1 MISLRLRIEV
11 SCWLLRV
18 WLRGYP
24 PRDHEL
30 HRRAVRRRLRQQ
42 RGHRLLRLLRS
53 PRRRVMGVVIPR
65 IRGLLVL
72 LVVVCPVVTPR
83 IRGLRLLLLRV
94 CPVVTPRIRGLLLL
108 LNLLSSCSSRFP
120 GGPRRGRRDPL
131 DRLARRLD
139 DRANDAIPCRTRLGR
154 LVRVQTQRL
163 GRRQTVKPLSQTVRD
178 IGSVRV
184 RPVRHRLHR
193 RHLRVGL
200 RRRGHGWRR
209 RVGRRHSWRQHSWR
223 RRVGRRRRP
232 ERRRRRLPRRA
243 GELVKESVVVVHDG
257 GERVRL
263 RGDRRDV
270 RVRVQVLAS
279 AAEQVAERRRLLD
292 HERLRRLLCESR
304 RRDRR
309 RLVFGRRLARG
320 IVPAEGRRPVLDPR
334 RVRIGRRSAR
344 VGSERRRRG
353 FRREGVVQR

>member
-1 MISLRLRIEV
+1 M
-11 SCWLLRV
+11 
-18 WLRGYP
+18 
-24 PRDHEL
+24 
-30 HRRAVRRRLRQQ
+30 
-42 RGHRLLRLLRS
+42 
-53 PRRRVMGVVIPR
+53 
-65 IRGLLVL
+65 
-72 LVVVCPVVTPR
+72 
-83 IRGLRLLLLRV
+83 
-94 CPVVTPRIRGLLLL
+94 

-131 DRLARRLD
+131 DRLVRRLD
-139 DRANDAIPCRTRLGR
+139 DRANDTIPCRTRLGR

-178 IGSVRV
+178 VGSVRV

-209 RVGRRHSWRQHSWR
+209 RVGRRQLAATQLAASGWAAAQRRQHSWRAAGGGTAGGNTAGGVGLGGNSWR
-223 RRVGRRRRP
+223 RRVGRRRQ
-232 ERRRRRLPRRA
+232 RRKASPTERA

-309 RLVFGRRLARG
+309 RLVTWTATRAGNRSRRRATPGARSMTRSDRSPPRPCRVRAATAGVSTRRSCPAMTTPLRSRGRSRSAWARPRASRRR
-320 IVPAEGRRPVLDPR
+320 VPA
-334 RVRIGRRSAR
+334 AAA
-344 VGSERRRRG
+344 
-353 FRREGVVQR
+353 